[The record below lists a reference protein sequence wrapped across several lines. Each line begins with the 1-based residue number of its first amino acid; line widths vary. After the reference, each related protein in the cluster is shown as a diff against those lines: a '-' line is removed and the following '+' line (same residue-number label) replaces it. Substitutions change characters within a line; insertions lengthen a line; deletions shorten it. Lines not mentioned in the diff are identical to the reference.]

1 MGSLSIKGGYKTYR
15 KEINNSL
22 NSIINNYKYIVLRG
36 KTGTAKTKILEMIIN
51 KGGYA
56 LNLENLAKH
65 KGSLLGKLPKSS
77 QPSQKYFESL
87 IYFELKKLRKN
98 KPVLVES
105 ESSKIGNLYLPSNL
119 LYKIENSPCIDI
131 ESNINARASYLVKD
145 YSKFILKKN
154 SFNELFLYASSK
166 LGKEVVNKWKKNYEN
181 KNWKELA
188 LQLIVEYYDPLYSHK
203 KNQKK
208 NLSIESHNFKTL
220 NHASIEKFCSYLIK
234 KALLIKFYLSVNFI
248 YIVFNY
254 KKIFRGN
261 MFLKKYLK
269 WISTFLVLN
278 GILLTNLNFYPINL
292 FFHGLGVIGW
302 TIAGFILK
310 DKAIL
315 TNFGLQIPL
324 FIIGFTNLIL
334 AS

>member
-1 MGSLSIKGGYKTYR
+1 M
-15 KEINNSL
+15 
-22 NSIINNYKYIVLRG
+22 
-36 KTGTAKTKILEMIIN
+36 
-51 KGGYA
+51 
-56 LNLENLAKH
+56 
-65 KGSLLGKLPKSS
+65 
-77 QPSQKYFESL
+77 
-87 IYFELKKLRKN
+87 
-98 KPVLVES
+98 
-105 ESSKIGNLYLPSNL
+105 
-119 LYKIENSPCIDI
+119 
-131 ESNINARASYLVKD
+131 
-145 YSKFILKKN
+145 FI
-154 SFNELFLYASSK
+154 FN
-166 LGKEVVNKWKKNYEN
+166 
-181 KNWKELA
+181 
-188 LQLIVEYYDPLYSHK
+188 
-203 KNQKK
+203 
-208 NLSIESHNFKTL
+208 
-220 NHASIEKFCSYLIK
+220 K

-254 KKIFRGN
+254 KKILRGN

-269 WISTFLVLN
+269 WISTFLVLT